1 LVGLSLPQT
10 KNYRAG
16 KSSVA
21 GEPMKLTP
29 LGRNDVPKPVGRW
42 PGPHSSH
49 WDDDSGAFGQ
59 LATAWSSG

>member
-1 LVGLSLPQT
+1 
-10 KNYRAG
+10 
-16 KSSVA
+16 
-21 GEPMKLTP
+21 MKLTP

-59 LATAWSSG
+59 LAPAWSSGWSFDDQGAARKCPRRG